1 MMKKHNFA
9 KRMLA
14 LLLVLVMTLGYLPV
28 MTNAAELEVSNK
40 VADPETLNNWQGY
53 YGDSSL
59 LPDGS
64 TGIST
69 WKAGGVWTDK
79 SVFANNTD
87 ITAAGLPT
95 SLADPNAFLVSLS
108 ALASNQ
114 EIVGQSSA
122 PTDTMLVLDLSNSM
136 DTSGSVPTMIAAANE
151 TIDTL
156 MKMNVNNRVG
166 VVLYSGNASLGDSE
180 KNTATV
186 ILPLDHYTTTTS
198 TREWEQQDGQWVQ
211 VTKYQYLTVTGNSD
225 TTVSVASGTL
235 DSNKDEVKGSKRTN
249 GGTYIQ
255 NGLYQAYEEFISM
268 ADKGV
273 VQSGTQKGIQRTP
286 IMVLMSDGAP
296 TVATTS
302 YYNVQTSNEGNGSRN
317 GTTNKIT
324 FLTQLTA
331 AWVKGKVG
339 AYYNN
344 ATAKFYTLG
353 LGTGNDEQAT
363 AVLYPSGSNRT
374 LTDYWNNFN
383 TGSTDGRDVTIGSGN
398 GRFTVQYQSAAEAIG
413 KNYVDMYKSA
423 SSSGELIAA
432 FKEIVD
438 EIGLQSAYTATLV
451 ESGEADLDGYITV
464 QDELGSMM
472 EVKDIKGIL
481 LGNTLFTG
489 AEFAKSMNEG
499 DLGGDADNAT
509 DYGNEFIR
517 TVKERLNID
526 TSTAQQLVNA
536 AYMDGQLS
544 YTNNSTYSNY
554 LGWYGDENNAYLG
567 FWDKDSGM
575 TSVGAPAGAKYINRS
590 YLYLGE
596 AQASD
601 MMHVIVM
608 VRTEIANGHQTMQ
621 FRVPASLIPM
631 VRYHVELE
639 GDSLETATDITL
651 TVEETD
657 PIRLLYEVGLPD
669 DVNEVN
675 LEQKV
680 AEYLTKDGS
689 NHIHKN
695 ADGSYTFYANSWGA
709 VNEVAPDIANM
720 SDEEK
725 LALTEKVAE
734 SHFIPN
740 TANERFYIQEDAL
753 IYTKSGDSYV
763 KATSQPVAGTDYYF
777 VRTIVNVT
785 GANGKAEAV
794 PQYEKLYAATVA
806 NASNFTQNDDG
817 DWVVKAGTVRQTL
830 STVGLPKTPNA
841 TGTIANSDHLWVD
854 ITGNTARDHH
864 IYSFLGNN
872 GKLTVMPTSGIKVTK
887 DVTELAD
894 GQSADEKFP
903 IVVTLSQASGD
914 LQITDAE
921 GNALP
926 TEAYNVNGNVI
937 TLYLADGETAYI
949 GGLTVGT
956 TYTVAEEHSKYTPS
970 YIYENADKTV
980 RAGYI
985 DGVTVTNA
993 PVKNGS
999 LYITKEVVHAHEGE
1013 TIPTGYEFDFRVTF
1027 LDANGDPIANKAFD
1041 IINNHDGDLT
1051 RSTDANGVMTGKL
1064 CHGETAHILGIP
1076 AGATVTVEEVNL
1088 PADGNYTLAGYRSR
1102 DYSGGTADTDGIVTI
1117 QSGQNAT
1124 VVVTNTY
1131 TPKSTTV
1138 DLDIPVTKT
1147 FIAESVPTEVITFIF
1162 EVQQWNGTAWE
1173 SITRPNGNDVVCYMN
1188 FWDNYTVVGENVINA
1203 TFENALEGITYTQA
1217 GVYSYQVIEQIPND
1231 EEKVPGLVY
1240 DRTLWTF
1247 TVTVTDVNGQLVA
1260 TVTDKNNQPITD
1272 GSYEV
1277 SFLNQSHAAPV
1288 SINIS
1293 KEVDDKSGNPLIS
1306 KAGFEFVAVQT
1317 NANWEPLTGEDASS
1331 LSLYSDGAGA
1341 ARMSATYKTPGS
1353 YYYVVSEV
1361 DGGKPGW
1368 TYTEKEYWIEVAVTD
1383 DGTGNLSATLII
1395 DGVDQ
1400 KNDDAALTFTNVYD
1414 PADAEVSLE
1423 TLVDKKLTG
1432 RDLVK
1437 GEFEFAIYPN
1447 GQTTGA
1453 VAIGTNDT
1461 EGNVIFTPEKLT
1473 FSKIGKYE
1481 YDVVEIDNALGGVT
1495 YDGIIYDLVIEVTD
1509 EDQNG
1514 VLEATYYFEDSTEKT
1529 VVFNN
1534 TYTTEPTEVVIEGL
1548 KTIQVNSGWKELA
1561 AGMFTFGLYD
1571 STGKEIATT
1580 TNLANGSFL
1589 FDAIVYEL
1597 DDVGTHTYTVKEIA
1611 GAAAGITYDDA
1622 EFTVTVEVADNGD
1635 GTLSAVATGNG
1646 VQNMEFVNIYRS
1658 NPVSVTLSGT
1668 KTLAGRDLAPREFTY
1683 AVYES
1688 DAGFAER
1695 TQITNQITHDADGN
1709 ITFALGSLD
1718 MGYHYFVL
1726 KEVIPEERAA
1736 GIHYDASEYHVTVQV
1751 TDSGNGQMS
1760 AITTVKHTGNPNAVN
1775 PAIAFKNIYRPDD
1788 TSVIIEGTKVLNGG
1802 KPLAADDYTFKLY
1815 DESGAELGEAKVK
1828 ADGTFSFDAI
1838 TYTADDVGEPIV
1850 YTVKEQMPAGA
1861 TAENG
1866 YVDGSITYDSTVY
1879 TVTVEVTDNKGVLEV
1894 AKTISNGTE
1903 TANSIV
1909 FTNTH
1914 TPDPIPLDLEATKA
1928 YNKDF
1933 GAGKFTFT
1941 LEGEGFTKQEKTND
1955 ADGKVTF
1962 DTLQLTEAKTY
1973 TFTVKEKEE
1982 ILWGFIS
1989 WDKSEYTVTVTVENQ
2004 NGVLVITDQT
2014 VTVGQEAKDGGIIF
2028 NNEYKLDGDGK
2039 VELSGRKTLSGDRTS
2054 VNAGE
2059 FEFGLYDASGAL
2071 VESVKNDAN
2080 GNFAFAPLT
2089 FTETDTTIDGENTY
2103 VYTVKEIAG
2112 DNARYTYD
2120 DTIYT
2125 VTVTVKDN
2133 DQGGIDVSH
2142 VIKNGNE
2149 EAELTFTNTYTNPAP
2164 VTYAPEA
2171 QKHYNKDMVGGEFNF
2186 QLEGEIAGQKI
2197 EQTKTNDADGK
2208 VSFDNLSFPEAGEY
2222 TFTVK
2227 EIDKVL
2233 GFINYSTAEHT
2244 LVVKVIDTKGVLSIE
2259 SVTVNADPN
2268 GTIEFTN
2275 VYKFDGDG
2283 KVELSGR
2290 KTLSGDRTSVNAGEF
2305 EFGLYDASGALVES
2319 VKNDANGNFAF
2330 APLTFTEAD
2339 TTIDGENT
2347 YVYTVKEI
2355 AGDNA
2360 GMTYDDAIYTV
2371 TVTVKDNDQGD
2382 IAVNHEIT
2390 ENGAAAEIAFENT
2403 YTITGTGSAQIAGTK
2418 TYDGKQLQGD
2428 DFVFVLA
2435 EGETELEQVK
2445 NAADGTFAFQPITYT
2460 KADIGVH
2467 TYTVSE
2473 QRPADAE
2480 QTADGSYVKDGTI
2493 YDANIYTVEVTVAD
2507 DGNGGL
2513 SVTQKVNNQAADEIN
2528 VAFDNAY
2535 QIFGTGK
2542 LELEGDKT
2550 LTGGKVLKDGDF
2562 TFGLYEGEQLIAQ
2575 AENKDG
2581 KFLLVKEYTVNEL
2594 GEYTYTVAEILPA
2607 EAVDNG
2613 DGTYSYENVTYDPTV
2628 YTVYVSVVDN
2638 QKGGI
2643 DVTYDLEDAEAIT
2656 FENTYTPDDQIVTI
2670 EIQKVLDNKTNKKV
2684 SLEGFQFEIA
2694 CGKDV
2699 HTTKSNA
2706 EGKAGF
2712 EVTFSAAHIGQ
2723 SYEFKVSEKNT
2734 GIKGMTYDK
2743 TVYTIKVQVQQNED
2757 GTIKTVINDQ
2767 VADKAAVKF
2776 TNVYEELVTPP
2787 LGDDFKIILPIA
2799 LMLLSILGIVTVITM
2814 RKKKAA

>member
-1 MMKKHNFA
+1 M
-9 KRMLA
+9 RPLI
-14 LLLVLVMTLGYLPV
+14 
-28 MTNAAELEVSNK
+28 
-40 VADPETLNNWQGY
+40 
-53 YGDSSL
+53 
-59 LPDGS
+59 
-64 TGIST
+64 GISC
-69 WKAGGVWTDK
+69 
-79 SVFANNTD
+79 SM
-87 ITAAGLPT
+87 
-95 SLADPNAFLVSLS
+95 
-108 ALASNQ
+108 
-114 EIVGQSSA
+114 GQA
-122 PTDTMLVLDLSNSM
+122 
-136 DTSGSVPTMIAAANE
+136 I
-151 TIDTL
+151 
-156 MKMNVNNRVG
+156 
-166 VVLYSGNASLGDSE
+166 YS
-180 KNTATV
+180 
-186 ILPLDHYTTTTS
+186 
-198 TREWEQQDGQWVQ
+198 
-211 VTKYQYLTVTGNSD
+211 
-225 TTVSVASGTL
+225 
-235 DSNKDEVKGSKRTN
+235 
-249 GGTYIQ
+249 
-255 NGLYQAYEEFISM
+255 
-268 ADKGV
+268 
-273 VQSGTQKGIQRTP
+273 
-286 IMVLMSDGAP
+286 
-296 TVATTS
+296 
-302 YYNVQTSNEGNGSRN
+302 
-317 GTTNKIT
+317 
-324 FLTQLTA
+324 LTQD
-331 AWVKGKVG
+331 
-339 AYYNN
+339 NIP
-344 ATAKFYTLG
+344 
-353 LGTGNDEQAT
+353 Q
-363 AVLYPSGSNRT
+363 
-374 LTDYWNNFN
+374 
-383 TGSTDGRDVTIGSGN
+383 
-398 GRFTVQYQSAAEAIG
+398 
-413 KNYVDMYKSA
+413 
-423 SSSGELIAA
+423 
-432 FKEIVD
+432 
-438 EIGLQSAYTATLV
+438 LQH
-451 ESGEADLDGYITV
+451 
-464 QDELGSMM
+464 
-472 EVKDIKGIL
+472 
-481 LGNTLFTG
+481 
-489 AEFAKSMNEG
+489 
-499 DLGGDADNAT
+499 
-509 DYGNEFIR
+509 
-517 TVKERLNID
+517 RL
-526 TSTAQQLVNA
+526 
-536 AYMDGQLS
+536 
-544 YTNNSTYSNY
+544 
-554 LGWYGDENNAYLG
+554 
-567 FWDKDSGM
+567 
-575 TSVGAPAGAKYINRS
+575 
-590 YLYLGE
+590 
-596 AQASD
+596 
-601 MMHVIVM
+601 
-608 VRTEIANGHQTMQ
+608 
-621 FRVPASLIPM
+621 
-631 VRYHVELE
+631 
-639 GDSLETATDITL
+639 
-651 TVEETD
+651 
-657 PIRLLYEVGLPD
+657 
-669 DVNEVN
+669 
-675 LEQKV
+675 
-680 AEYLTKDGS
+680 
-689 NHIHKN
+689 
-695 ADGSYTFYANSWGA
+695 
-709 VNEVAPDIANM
+709 
-720 SDEEK
+720 
-725 LALTEKVAE
+725 
-734 SHFIPN
+734 
-740 TANERFYIQEDAL
+740 
-753 IYTKSGDSYV
+753 GDSYV

-794 PQYEKLYAATVA
+794 QQYEKLYAATVA
-806 NASNFTQNDDG
+806 NASNFTQNTNG
-817 DWVVKAGTVRQTL
+817 DWVVKAGTIRQTL

-854 ITGNTARDHH
+854 ITGNTAQDHN

-887 DVTELAD
+887 ELSEVAD

-921 GNALP
+921 GDALP
-926 TEAYNVNGNVI
+926 AEAYNVNGNVI
-937 TLYLADGETAYI
+937 TLYLADGETAYV

-956 TYTVAEEHSKYTPS
+956 TYTVTEEHSKYTPS

-985 DGVTVTNA
+985 DGVTVTNE
-993 PVKNGS
+993 PIKNGS

-1041 IINNHDGDLT
+1041 IVNNHDGDLT
-1051 RSTDANGVMTGKL
+1051 RSTDENGVMVGKL

-1188 FWDNYTVVGENVINA
+1188 FWDYYTVVGENVISH
-1203 TFENALEGITYTQA
+1203 TFENALEGITYTEA
-1217 GVYSYQVIEQIPND
+1217 GVYSYQVIERIPND

-1247 TVTVTDVNGQLVA
+1247 TVTVTDVNGELKA
-1260 TVTDKNNQPITD
+1260 TVTDLNNQPITD

-1331 LSLYSDGAGA
+1331 LSLYSDGAGT

-1368 TYTEKEYWIEVAVTD
+1368 TYTEKEYQIEVAVTD

-1461 EGNVIFTPEKLT
+1461 EGNVVFTPGKLT

-1481 YDVVEIDNALGGVT
+1481 YDVVEIDNDLGGVT

-1509 EDQNG
+1509 EDQDG

-1534 TYTTEPTEVVIEGL
+1534 TYTAEPTEVVIEGL

-1622 EFTVTVEVADNGD
+1622 EFTVAVEVTDNGD

-1668 KTLAGRDLAPREFTY
+1668 KTLAGRDLAPGEFTY

-1695 TQITNQITHDADGN
+1695 TLITDQITHDADGN

-1726 KEVIPEERAA
+1726 KEVIPEERAV

-1815 DESGAELGEAKVK
+1815 NESGAELGEAKVK

-1838 TYTADDVGEPIV
+1838 TYTADDVGKPIV

-1879 TVTVEVTDNKGVLEV
+1879 TVTVEVTDNNGVLEV

-1914 TPDPIPLDLEATKA
+1914 TPDPIPLDLEATKE

-2089 FTETDTTIDGENTY
+2089 FTE
-2103 VYTVKEIAG
+2103 
-2112 DNARYTYD
+2112 
-2120 DTIYT
+2120 
-2125 VTVTVKDN
+2125 
-2133 DQGGIDVSH
+2133 
-2142 VIKNGNE
+2142 
-2149 EAELTFTNTYTNPAP
+2149 
-2164 VTYAPEA
+2164 
-2171 QKHYNKDMVGGEFNF
+2171 
-2186 QLEGEIAGQKI
+2186 
-2197 EQTKTNDADGK
+2197 
-2208 VSFDNLSFPEAGEY
+2208 
-2222 TFTVK
+2222 
-2227 EIDKVL
+2227 
-2233 GFINYSTAEHT
+2233 
-2244 LVVKVIDTKGVLSIE
+2244 
-2259 SVTVNADPN
+2259 
-2268 GTIEFTN
+2268 
-2275 VYKFDGDG
+2275 
-2283 KVELSGR
+2283 
-2290 KTLSGDRTSVNAGEF
+2290 
-2305 EFGLYDASGALVES
+2305 
-2319 VKNDANGNFAF
+2319 
-2330 APLTFTEAD
+2330 AD

-2371 TVTVKDNDQGD
+2371 TVTVKDNDQGG
-2382 IAVNHEIT
+2382 IAVSHEIT

-2643 DVTYDLEDAEAIT
+2643 DVTYDLEDAEAIS
-2656 FENTYTPDDQIVTI
+2656 FENGYTPDDEIVTI
-2670 EIQKVLDNKTNKKV
+2670 EIQKLLDNKTDKKV

-2699 HTTKSNA
+2699 QTAKTDA

-2757 GTIKTVINDQ
+2757 GTIKTVINGQ
-2767 VADKAAVKF
+2767 TADKAAVQF
-2776 TNVYEELVTPP
+2776 TNVYEELVIPP
-2787 LGDDFKIILPIA
+2787 LGDTFNILLPVA
-2799 LMLLSILGIVTVITM
+2799 LMLLSILGVVTVITM

>member
-14 LLLVLVMTLGYLPV
+14 LLLVLVMTLGCLPV

-114 EIVGQSSA
+114 EIVGQSST
-122 PTDTMLVLDLSNSM
+122 PTDTMLVLDVSGSM
-136 DTSGSVPTMIAAANE
+136 DDNDKAEGMVEAANRA
-151 TIDTL
+151 IDAL
-156 MKMNVNNRVG
+156 LKQNVNNRVG
-166 VVLYSGNASLGDSE
+166 VLLYSGTRTDNGA
-180 KNTATV
+180 TATTLL
-186 ILPLDHYTTTTS
+186 LPLDHYTTTS
-198 TREWEQQDGQWVQ
+198 TVNAGSWYSPENIPA
-211 VTKYQYLTVTGNSD
+211 YLTIS
-225 TTVSVASGTL
+225 
-235 DSNKDEVKGSKRTN
+235 DSNSSPDVGIARGVLNSLKNRPTSAERRVVGA
-249 GGTYIQ
+249 TYIQ
-255 NGLYQAYEEFISM
+255 RGLYDAWKEFEEVEDVKVPQGNAQA
-268 ADKGV
+268 GV
-273 VQSGTQKGIQRTP
+273 QRSP
-286 IMVLMSDGAP
+286 VIILMSDGRP
-296 TVATTS
+296 TLATDAYNNVALRNS
-302 YYNVQTSNEGNGSRN
+302 DYGNGTEDS
-317 GTTNKIT
+317 TSWETV

-331 AWVKGKVG
+331 AWVKGAVADHYG
-339 AYYNN
+339 TDAM
-344 ATAKFYTLG
+344 FYTMG
-353 LGTGNDEQAT
+353 LGTGNDTFAT
-363 AVLYPSGSNRT
+363 GVLNPSSTTNNNVRTWWSNFQSGTNANGSVLVEDNWGSSNDWY
-374 LTDYWNNFN
+374 LTYDSDRFA
-383 TGSTDGRDVTIGSGN
+383 TGIGRNYTDG
-398 GRFTVQYQSAAEAIG
+398 YW
-413 KNYVDMYKSA
+413 SA
-423 SSSGELIAA
+423 SSVSDMISK
-432 FKEIVD
+432 FQEIVA

-481 LGNTLFTG
+481 LGRSLFTG

-499 DLGGDADNAT
+499 DLGGDADHAT

-526 TSTAQQLVNA
+526 TSAAQQLVNA

-544 YTNNSTYSNY
+544 YTNDSTYSNY
-554 LGWYGDENNAYLG
+554 LGWYGDANNNYLG

-575 TSVGAPAGAKYINRS
+575 TSVGAPAGAKYINKC

-596 AQASD
+596 AQSSD
-601 MMHVIVM
+601 MMHVIVQ
-608 VRTEIANGHQTMQ
+608 VRTEIANGHQTVQ
-621 FRVPASLIPM
+621 FKVPASLIPM
-631 VRYHVELE
+631 VRYKVELE
-639 GDSLETATDITL
+639 GNSLEEATDITL

-753 IYTKSGDSYV
+753 IYTKIGDSYV

-794 PQYEKLYAATVA
+794 QQYEKLYAATVA
-806 NASNFTQNDDG
+806 NASNFTQNTNG

-854 ITGNTARDHH
+854 ITGNTAQDHN

-921 GNALP
+921 GDALP
-926 TEAYNVNGNVI
+926 AEAYNVNGNVI
-937 TLYLADGETAYI
+937 TLYLADGETAYV

-985 DGVTVTNA
+985 DGVTVTNE
-993 PVKNGS
+993 PIKNGS

-1041 IINNHDGDLT
+1041 IVNNHDGDLT

-1064 CHGETAHILGIP
+1064 CHGETTHILGIP

-1188 FWDNYTVVGENVINA
+1188 FWDYYTVVGENVISH
-1203 TFENALEGITYTQA
+1203 TFENALEGITYTEA

-1277 SFLNQSHAAPV
+1277 SFLNQSHAATV
-1288 SINIS
+1288 NIDIQ
-1293 KEVDDKSGNPLIS
+1293 KQVDDKSGNPLVS
-1306 KAGFEFVAVQT
+1306 KAGFEFVAQT
-1317 NANWEPLTGEDASS
+1317 AVMDNAGNLHVKPESEGGRTFHVFSDAAGE
-1331 LSLYSDGAGA
+1331 
-1341 ARMSATYKTPGS
+1341 ARMTDVYKAPGE
-1353 YYYVVSEV
+1353 YYYIISEKN
-1361 DGGKPGW
+1361 DGKPGW
-1368 TYTEKEYWIEVAVTD
+1368 TYDDTQYWVKVVVLRDNTD
-1383 DGTGNLSATLII
+1383 DLSANMTVVVV
-1395 DGVDQ
+1395 DGEGNRTEYQ
-1400 KNDDAALTFTNVYD
+1400 TSGTSTSLFFKNTYAPTA
-1414 PADAEVSLE
+1414 AEVSLE

-1473 FSKIGKYE
+1473 FSEIGKYE
-1481 YDVVEIDNALGGVT
+1481 YDVVEIDNDLGGVT

-1622 EFTVTVEVADNGD
+1622 EFTVTVEVTDNGD

-1668 KTLAGRDLAPREFTY
+1668 KTLAGRDLAPGEFTY

-1695 TQITNQITHDADGN
+1695 TLITNQITHDADGN

-1815 DESGAELGEAKVK
+1815 NESGAELGEAKVK

-1838 TYTADDVGEPIV
+1838 TYTADDVGKPIV

-1879 TVTVEVTDNKGVLEV
+1879 TVTVEVTDNNGVLEV

-1914 TPDPIPLDLEATKA
+1914 TPDPIPLDLEATKE

-2054 VNAGE
+2054 INAGE
-2059 FEFGLYDASGAL
+2059 FEFGLYDA
-2071 VESVKNDAN
+2071 
-2080 GNFAFAPLT
+2080 
-2089 FTETDTTIDGENTY
+2089 
-2103 VYTVKEIAG
+2103 AG
-2112 DNARYTYD
+2112 
-2120 DTIYT
+2120 
-2125 VTVTVKDN
+2125 K
-2133 DQGGIDVSH
+2133 
-2142 VIKNGNE
+2142 
-2149 EAELTFTNTYTNPAP
+2149 
-2164 VTYAPEA
+2164 
-2171 QKHYNKDMVGGEFNF
+2171 
-2186 QLEGEIAGQKI
+2186 
-2197 EQTKTNDADGK
+2197 
-2208 VSFDNLSFPEAGEY
+2208 
-2222 TFTVK
+2222 
-2227 EIDKVL
+2227 
-2233 GFINYSTAEHT
+2233 
-2244 LVVKVIDTKGVLSIE
+2244 
-2259 SVTVNADPN
+2259 
-2268 GTIEFTN
+2268 
-2275 VYKFDGDG
+2275 
-2283 KVELSGR
+2283 
-2290 KTLSGDRTSVNAGEF
+2290 
-2305 EFGLYDASGALVES
+2305 LVES

-2371 TVTVKDNDQGD
+2371 TVTVKDNDQGG
-2382 IAVNHEIT
+2382 IAVSHEIT
-2390 ENGAAAEIAFENT
+2390 ESGTAAEIAFENT

-2594 GEYTYTVAEILPA
+2594 GEFTYTVAEILPA

-2643 DVTYDLEDAEAIT
+2643 DVTYDLEAEAIS
-2656 FENTYTPDDQIVTI
+2656 FENGYTPDDEIVTI
-2670 EIQKVLDNKTNKKV
+2670 EIQKLLDNKTDKKV

-2699 HTTKSNA
+2699 QTAKTDA

-2767 VADKAAVKF
+2767 VADKAAVQF
-2776 TNVYEELVTPP
+2776 TNVYEELVIPP
-2787 LGDDFKIILPIA
+2787 LGDTFNILLPVA
-2799 LMLLSILGIVTVITM
+2799 LMLLSILGVVTVITM